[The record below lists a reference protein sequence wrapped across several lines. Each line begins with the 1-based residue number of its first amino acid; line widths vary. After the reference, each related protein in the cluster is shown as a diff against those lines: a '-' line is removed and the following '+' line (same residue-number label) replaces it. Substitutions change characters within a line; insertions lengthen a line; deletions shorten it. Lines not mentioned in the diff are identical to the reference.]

1 MTSKPF
7 LTAASFALALT
18 LATPASAQLAKLGP
32 NQLVSMGHL
41 HIRVKDTEAAKKFFV
56 EMGGHMIKN
65 GGLELVE
72 FPGIYIQMRQMEPSA
87 GTVGSVVNHVGFVVK
102 DRAAFAAK
110 MEAAGYKVEKPTG
123 PGQYRMT
130 SADGLSI
137 EIVENKDIAAPIQFE
152 HVHFAFQ
159 PEVTGE
165 VQQWYQKAFSATPG
179 TPGTAGTRGRYKTG
193 TVAGGMLT
201 YGEAKE
207 KQESTKGRA
216 LDHIGFDVP
225 DLAATFARMQAL
237 GIQFDAEPKVVNNG
251 LTKNAFLTDPWGT
264 YIEITEGIGPKQ

>member
-1 MTSKPF
+1 MSKRTF
-7 LTAASFALALT
+7 TAASLALALI
-18 LATPASAQLAKLGP
+18 LAMPASAQLAKLGP
-32 NQLVSMGHL
+32 NQSVSMGHL

-56 EMGGHMIKN
+56 EMGGHTIKN

-72 FPGIYIQMRQMEPSA
+72 FPGVYIQMRQMEPSA

-102 DRAAFAAK
+102 DRAAFATK
-110 MEAAGYKVEKPTG
+110 MEAAGYKVDKPTG
-123 PGQYRMT
+123 GGQYRMT
-130 SADGLSI
+130 TADGLSL

-159 PEVTGE
+159 PEVTAE
-165 VQQWYQKAFSATPG
+165 VQSWYERAFGATPG
-179 TPGTAGTRGRYKTG
+179 VPGTAGTRGRYRTG
-193 TVAGGMLT
+193 TVAGGVLT
-201 YGEAKE
+201 FGEAKE

-225 DLAATFARMQAL
+225 DLAATFARMQAI
-237 GIQFDAEPKVVNNG
+237 GIKFDAEPKVVNNG